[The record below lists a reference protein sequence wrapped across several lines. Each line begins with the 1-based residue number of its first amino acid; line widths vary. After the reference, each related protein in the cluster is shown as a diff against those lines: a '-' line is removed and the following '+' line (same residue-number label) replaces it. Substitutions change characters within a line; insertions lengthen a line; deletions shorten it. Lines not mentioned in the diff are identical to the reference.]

1 MIKKILIQANKIIFS
16 FLFLFTIA
24 CQTNTKTVLT
34 GNKSFEENLKNYSR
48 SDNRYLDFFNGNIF
62 VESIYLSEKLINSY
76 AEYIKVN
83 KLNYENYY
91 LPIQY
96 NANKMIFLVSFTAPK
111 KDWTNLTEKD
121 SIWNIVLKTGNT
133 EINPSKRTIIRKN
146 NDRINTFFTHQN
158 NFSKIYLL
166 EFDVKENI
174 DDNYLLGVKKVELS
188 FYSNVKNLKTLWEF
202 ANE

>member
-1 MIKKILIQANKIIFS
+1 MFFFIV
-16 FLFLFTIA
+16 A

-34 GNKSFEENLKNYSR
+34 DNKSFEYNLKNYSKY
-48 SDNRYLDFFNGNIF
+48 DDRYLDFFNGNIF
-62 VESIYLSEKLINSY
+62 VESIYLSEKLIDSY
-76 AEYIKVN
+76 AEYVRVN

-91 LPIQY
+91 LPIKH
-96 NANKMIFLVSFTAPK
+96 NPNKMIFLVSFTTPK

-121 SIWNIVLKTGNT
+121 SIWNIVLKIGNT
-133 EINPSKRTIIRKN
+133 ELSPSKRTIIKKN
-146 NDRINTFFTHQN
+146 NDRINTFFIHQN
-158 NFSKIYLL
+158 SFSKIYLL

-174 DDNYLLGVKKVELS
+174 DNNYLLGIKKVELS